1 MGAYNN
7 LKIEVDTVL
16 EQSLKPSEDTDGKQT
31 AEREFPDD
39 KSIIGHLEEDIEGK
53 EKEIAFITVDKDSEI
68 EKLKIIIEEK
78 SKELEEFLGVEE
90 RYKSSLR
97 NITDLEEQMMQ
108 TDMNDE
114 TTELKLKEEIAQKTS
129 EESGSNHQLRDE
141 LNAKPKEVE
150 ELLGIEARYKY
161 YLQNISDLER
171 QLVQADKNADLVVAT
186 TEQGHDLEDLFSDQD
201 YIECLGEE
209 PPLEENMRWRALFD
223 TLKMCM
229 QSGIN
234 QNAVL
239 EHSEDDK
246 SWTNL
251 EVVEEAS
258 KSSINFLHE
267 DLETQTIPESLVEQG
282 GLAKDEVAYKKNMFD
297 SALELE
303 ENFNKYHWNFPR
315 MVSPYDSWKYV
326 EEVDIRVL
334 YWMSQMWRKRIGY
347 LQ

>member
-1 MGAYNN
+1 M
-7 LKIEVDTVL
+7 
-16 EQSLKPSEDTDGKQT
+16 
-31 AEREFPDD
+31 
-39 KSIIGHLEEDIEGK
+39 
-53 EKEIAFITVDKDSEI
+53 
-68 EKLKIIIEEK
+68 
-78 SKELEEFLGVEE
+78 
-90 RYKSSLR
+90 
-97 NITDLEEQMMQ
+97 
-108 TDMNDE
+108 
-114 TTELKLKEEIAQKTS
+114 
-129 EESGSNHQLRDE
+129 
-141 LNAKPKEVE
+141 
-150 ELLGIEARYKY
+150 KY
-161 YLQNISDLER
+161 SLQNISDLER
-171 QLVQADKNADLVVAT
+171 KLVHPDKNADLVVAT
-186 TEQGHDLEDLFSDQD
+186 TEQGDDLEDLFPDQD

-209 PPLEENMRWRALFD
+209 PPLEENRRWRALFD

-267 DLETQTIPESLVEQG
+267 DLENQTIPESLVEQG

-297 SALELE
+297 YALELE

-326 EEVDIRVL
+326 EEVDNSGPLLDEPDVEKEDRV
-334 YWMSQMWRKRIGY
+334 SPVNRVNQERKLEESPDKKIQENIKEMTAAELKLKARVKDAEENSRRIGDE
-347 LQ
+347 LDSQRRAVGMAESEKVDLMGREELARGRPELETSWG